1 MTFLDNKGGTIKENV
16 GGRSDATRSVRL
28 KREADEA
35 GEYPHTPPGS
45 HNDQLKPILDKE
57 YRKGVHWLE
66 TLRLRRSK
74 IVDGAF
80 QVSQLTV
87 QGFTRRNDNYH
98 QSLELLVR
106 DSVLKMKDVF
116 EKYTADVMC
125 VFLFLFLV
133 SMIEFCSLGRQVP
146 RFPT

>member
-1 MTFLDNKGGTIKENV
+1 M
-16 GGRSDATRSVRL
+16 
-28 KREADEA
+28 
-35 GEYPHTPPGS
+35 
-45 HNDQLKPILDKE
+45 
-57 YRKGVHWLE
+57 E